1 MQVMRQP
8 RAWVSALTLGLQLLT
23 VAHMAVVDHT
33 VSSSGEVVHASDAA
47 THDHDVASL
56 CGDEVVAQ
64 GSSCDVLDRWSRPE
78 FARVE
83 LVMRV
88 AVSLDQASPPP
99 PVRPARSPLSWA
111 PKASPPRA

>member
-23 VAHMAVVDHT
+23 VAHMVVVDHT
-33 VSSSGEVVHASDAA
+33 VSPSGEVVHASDAA

-56 CGDEVVAQ
+56 CGDEVSAP

-78 FARVE
+78 CTRVE
-83 LVMRV
+83 LVARV
-88 AVSLDQASPPP
+88 AVAVERKTTPV
-99 PVRPARSPLSWA
+99 PVRLARHPLSWA
-111 PKASPPRA
+111 PKASPPRG